1 MNSKERLLACLRGEV
16 PDRVP
21 ISTYEL
27 CGHNPDS
34 FENKDPSYAS
44 LMEFIRTHT
53 DCIYMTGVGVANR
66 RADACSW
73 ETLETYDDGDQH
85 VTRRVLHTP
94 GGDLTLTTSRSD
106 DVMTTWTVEH
116 LCKNLDDLRTYLSIP
131 WEPGEANFSH
141 LEQAWRRLEG
151 GLGLPMLDMGDPL
164 CEVAGLFSMEDFV
177 VLAMTE
183 TDAFVAAMDQL
194 HEKYTETLRRTLRGP
209 VKDCLFRIYGP
220 EYATP
225 PFLPPELFAKFV
237 TRYDGLYCRM
247 MREAGVFPRIHS
259 HGKIARVVEEL
270 RKIAPVALDPV
281 EPPPD
286 GDITIA
292 ELKRQLPEMVLCGGL
307 ELKHIEAADAKFMDA
322 LVRDLIAQ
330 GKPGGRYIILPT
342 AAPINIPL
350 REKTAANYKQ
360 FIETALDAGR
370 Y

>member
-1 MNSKERLLACLRGEV
+1 MNSTERLLACLHGEV

-27 CGHNPDS
+27 AGYNPDN
-34 FENKDPSYAS
+34 FENKDPSYAE
-44 LMEFIRTHT
+44 LMAFIREHA
-53 DCIYMTGVGVANR
+53 DCIYMTGVGVPNTR
-66 RADACSW
+66 SDACSW
-73 ETLETYDDGDQH
+73 ETLEQYDDGDQH
-85 VTRRVLHTP
+85 VTRRVLHAP

-106 DVMTTWTVEH
+106 DVMTTWTREH
-116 LCKNLDDLRTYLSIP
+116 LCKNLDDLQVYLDIP
-131 WEPGEANFSH
+131 WEPGEADFSQ
-141 LEQAWRRLEG
+141 LNVAWQRLEG
-151 GLGLPMLDMGDPL
+151 RHGLPMLDMGDPL
-164 CEVAGLFSMEDFV
+164 CEVAAMFSMEDFV

-183 TDAFVAAMDQL
+183 TDAFVAAMDRL
-194 HEKYTETLRRTLRGP
+194 HEKYVEVLRRTLAGP
-209 VKDCLFRIYGP
+209 VKNCLFRIYGP

-237 TRYDGLYCRM
+237 TRYDRVYCRM

-259 HGKIARVVEEL
+259 HGKIGRVVEEI
-270 RKIAPVALDPV
+270 RKIDPVAIDPV

-292 ELKRQLPEMVLCGGL
+292 QLKRQLPELVLCGGL
-307 ELKHIEAADAKFMDA
+307 ELKHIEAADATFIDA

-350 REKTAANYKQ
+350 RQKTAANYRQ
-360 FIETALDAGR
+360 FIETALEAGR